1 MVFDL
6 RGIEESSG
14 SIRALKEVQGNG
26 IPKAQEIDNV
36 DEDDEE
42 EERERERE
50 IYSFYSSMQIAG
62 VEKYKKNPE
71 VTAIVNSGAD
81 ASPFPGCSVKEFKD
95 PTESALS
102 AGCRKNGGQ
111 D

>member
-42 EERERERE
+42 EERERERDLF
-50 IYSFYSSMQIAG
+50 ILF
-62 VEKYKKNPE
+62 
-71 VTAIVNSGAD
+71 VNAD
-81 ASPFPGCSVKEFKD
+81 CRSRKIQKESRGDGHCEFRSRCIPISRVLGK
-95 PTESALS
+95 
-102 AGCRKNGGQ
+102 GI
-111 D
+111 

>member
-50 IYSFYSSMQIAG
+50 RSIHFIRQ
-62 VEKYKKNPE
+62 
-71 VTAIVNSGAD
+71 
-81 ASPFPGCSVKEFKD
+81 
-95 PTESALS
+95 
-102 AGCRKNGGQ
+102 CRLQ
-111 D
+111 E